1 MTQSY
6 HSKLSTRLL
15 AGTIS
20 VMAVVGFYLVM
31 AVTRIDPD
39 QQMAQKIFYYHVP
52 SAWTTFLGFF
62 LVMIGGIMYLRTR
75 KQEWDRFSLS
85 TAEVGIVFCTLV
97 LVTGPIWAT
106 PVWGT
111 PWNWEPRLT
120 TTLVMFLVYV
130 GYFMLRNYGGSPE
143 RIRRLAAVVGI
154 VAFVDV
160 PIVYYSVKLW
170 APEVQ
175 SHPQPEMT
183 RQPGD
188 VLGTFLFSLLT
199 FTLLFVYL
207 VRYRIHIHSLQSS
220 LRKRSYGL

>member
-15 AGTIS
+15 AGMIS

-160 PIVYYSVKLW
+160 PIVFYSVKLW

-175 SHPQPEMT
+175 SHPQAEMT

-188 VLGTFLFSLLT
+188 VLGTFLFSMLT

-207 VRYRIHIHSLQSS
+207 VRYRIHIHSLKSS
-220 LRKRSYGL
+220 LRKRSYGI

>member
-1 MTQSY
+1 MMSSY
-6 HSKLSTRLL
+6 HSRTSTRVL
-15 AGTIS
+15 AGAVS
-20 VMAVVGFYLVM
+20 VMAAVAFYLVLKV
-31 AVTRIDPD
+31 ARIDPD

-62 LVMIGGIMYLRTR
+62 LVMVGGILYLRTGR
-75 KQEWDRFSLS
+75 DKWDRFSLAC
-85 TAEVGIVFCTLV
+85 AEVGTLFCVLV
-97 LVTGPIWAT
+97 LITGPIWAT

-120 TTLVMFLVYV
+120 TTLIMFLVYV
-130 GYFMLRNYGGSPE
+130 GYFMLRHYGGSPE

-160 PIVYYSVKLW
+160 PIVYLSVKMW

-175 SHPQPEMT
+175 SHPQPEMAQ
-183 RQPGD
+183 QPGD

-207 VRYRIHIHSLQSS
+207 VRYRIHILSLESS
-220 LRKRSYGL
+220 LMKRSYGL